1 MNDPVDLFED
11 LCNPIDC
18 VEEITTGYCWT
29 VSRAND
35 DELHVHVTGRRDTY
49 ELTFL
54 WQEDYGTLQ
63 LYCEYGL
70 KIPEDNLGHAAMVLM
85 SVNTGLWVGHFD
97 LPGDTR
103 TPCFRHTCLFRG
115 PGGAVGHEQHLE
127 DLIDIA
133 LNECDRYYMA
143 FHLLSA
149 PACRDEGALSLALM
163 DIAGQS

>member
-1 MNDPVDLFED
+1 MNDPQDMLDEA
-11 LCNPIDC
+11 LNPIDC
-18 VEEITTGYCWT
+18 VEEITTGHCWT

-54 WQEDYGTLQ
+54 WQEEYGTLQ
-63 LYCEYGL
+63 LYCEYDL
-70 KIPEDNLGHAAMVLM
+70 TIPEDNFGPAAMALM
-85 SVNTGLWVGHFD
+85 AMNAGLWVGHFD

-115 PGGAVGHEQHLE
+115 PVGAVGQGRHIE

-133 LNECDRYYMA
+133 LTECDRYYMA

-149 PACRDEGALSLALM
+149 PTCRDGDSLSLALM
-163 DIAGQS
+163 DIAGES